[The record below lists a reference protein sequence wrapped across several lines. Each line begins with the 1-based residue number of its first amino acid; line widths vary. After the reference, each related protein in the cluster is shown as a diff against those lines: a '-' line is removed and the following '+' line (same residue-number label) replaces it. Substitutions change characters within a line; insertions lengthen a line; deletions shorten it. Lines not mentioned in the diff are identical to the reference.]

1 MGEDINCRYVDEER
15 MREDINCRYVDQERM
30 TVG

>member
-15 MREDINCRYVDQERM
+15 MREDINCRYVDEERM